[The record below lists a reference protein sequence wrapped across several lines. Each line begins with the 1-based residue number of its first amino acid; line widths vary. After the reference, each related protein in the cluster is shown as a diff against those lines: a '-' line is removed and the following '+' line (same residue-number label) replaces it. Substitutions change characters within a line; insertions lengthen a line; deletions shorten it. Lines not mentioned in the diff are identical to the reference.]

1 MAAFDDLN
9 DRQRKFVLAY
19 IDSGVGYKSAID
31 AGYSEKGASQQAS
44 ELLANPKIK
53 AAMKEKQDEIDEW
66 LRGQFKNAAKD
77 AFKVLKMI
85 TNDPDANNR
94 DKISAAKDLLD
105 RAGHKPTERQEIA
118 GKDGGD
124 LIVRF
129 VDPE

>member
-1 MAAFDDLN
+1 MSAFDELN
-9 DRQRKFVLAY
+9 DRQKKFVLSY
-19 IDSGVGYKSAID
+19 IDSGIGYQSAIA

-53 AAMKEKQDEIDEW
+53 SAMQEKYDEIDQY
-66 LRGQFKNAAKD
+66 LRHQFKRAAKN
-77 AFKVLKMI
+77 AFKVLENI
-85 TNDPDANNR
+85 SSDPDANNR

-124 LIVRF
+124 LIIKF